1 MPETIEAGELQI
13 DKVFSNEYLF
23 EIPEYQRPYAWTT
36 EEVGDLLDDLFYA
49 MKKGDGKCEDIGEM
63 PPYFLGSVVVIK
75 NSDSAHADIVDGQQR
90 ITTLTLL
97 FCALRELSANDEN
110 LRNDLNKRVR
120 EESDSL
126 TGVEG
131 RFRLAV
137 RKRDRDFFLSNV
149 QTEGAL
155 ADLVKQ
161 PPSDLPDSQQ
171 RMFENA
177 EYLWSKLSKL
187 NIAQHRKLA
196 SFLVRRCYLVVVS
209 ASDRSSA
216 YRVFA
221 VMNDRGLDLSP
232 TDILKADII
241 GEMDDNVRSQY
252 TEVWED
258 MEEHLGRDGF
268 RDLFAHIRM
277 IYMKD
282 KARGTLNQEFR
293 DGVISRIADRN
304 FIDEVLAPFADT
316 YEIVTRASYK
326 SEKRADE
333 INLYLDCLGRLDN
346 DNWIPPAMAFFNRNE
361 DNEDML
367 FRFVVDLERLA
378 YGMFIMRQDI
388 NQRINRYA
396 DVLRAIERGDDL
408 YGETSPLQLTD
419 REKGDILQRL
429 DGEIYTLPRVPRPLL
444 LRLDGLVADAG
455 AKYDHPAISIEH
467 VLPQNPE
474 SSSEW
479 IIAFGDEEE
488 REYWTHRLANLV
500 LLSHR
505 KNSQAQNYD
514 FERKKKAYFMRSGTT
529 PFALTTQVV
538 NEPAWIPDVLKR
550 RQRILVDAL
559 AREWRLSD

>member
-1 MPETIEAGELQI
+1 MPETIEAKELQI
-13 DKVFSNEYLF
+13 NKVFSDEYLF

-49 MKKGDGKCEDIGEM
+49 MRKGEENGEDIGEM

-75 NSDSAHADIVDGQQR
+75 ASDSPNADIVDGQQR
-90 ITTLTLL
+90 ITTLTIL
-97 FCALRELSANDEN
+97 FCALRELCANDEL

-137 RKRDRDFFLSNV
+137 RKRDSDFFRSRV
-149 QTEGAL
+149 QTEGGL
-155 ADLVKQ
+155 ADFVNQ
-161 PPSDLPDSQQ
+161 PPPNLPDSQQ
-171 RMFENA
+171 RMLENA
-177 EYLWSKLSKL
+177 QYLWSEISTR

-216 YRVFA
+216 YRIFA

-232 TDILKADII
+232 TDILKADLI

-252 TEVWED
+252 TEIWED

-268 RDLFAHIRM
+268 RDLFSHIRM
-277 IYMKD
+277 IYMRD

-293 DGVISRIADRN
+293 DGVLNHIEDRN
-304 FIDEVLAPFADT
+304 FIDEVLVPFADT
-316 YEIVTRASYK
+316 YEVVTRASYK

-333 INLYLDCLGRLDN
+333 INMYLDCLGRLDN

-367 FRFVVDLERLA
+367 FRFVRDLERLA

-396 DVLRAIERGDDL
+396 DVLRTIEQGADL
-408 YGETSPLQLTD
+408 HEGTSPLQLTE
-419 REKGDILQRL
+419 REKEDILQRL

-444 LRLDGLVADAG
+444 LRLDGLMADAG
-455 AKYDHPAISIEH
+455 AKYDHPTISIEH
-467 VLPQNPE
+467 VLPQRPDAA
-474 SSSEW
+474 SEW
-479 IIAFGDEEE
+479 IKDFGDEEE

-538 NEPAWIPDVLKR
+538 NEPVWTPDVMVR
-550 RQRILVDAL
+550 RQRTAVDTL
-559 AREWRLSD
+559 AREWGLSE